1 MTDSPKGLLA
11 IFAHPDDETFSTGGT
26 LALVARDGGRARVVC
41 ATNGDEGGEG
51 ADGDHSMDPE
61 IRRSEL
67 RAACAALGIDPPVF
81 LGYRDSGMEGWGP
94 KAGSLALADPEE
106 VTGRLVDEI
115 RRFRPSVVITFD
127 PGGIY
132 GHPDHVAVSGLASE
146 AFRRAATEPG
156 GPVALYHVAIQRSFI
171 PEMGRLMAAAA
182 EAAANTDATADGEP
196 AREPTDD
203 DLAQRRKFVELARP
217 DEDFTTHVDVRPV
230 IERKIAAMAA
240 HASQTGEMG
249 VDNGPPETVDRM
261 LGDEWFIRV
270 VPAAPPGTPIE
281 TMVSPI

>member
-1 MTDSPKGLLA
+1 MIDSTRGVLA

-67 RAACAALGIDPPVF
+67 RAACAALGIEPPVF
-81 LGYRDSGMEGWGP
+81 LGYRDSGMEGWGAKP
-94 KAGSLALADPEE
+94 GSLALADPEE
-106 VTGRLVDEI
+106 ATGRLAEEI

-132 GHPDHVAVSGLASE
+132 GHPDHVAISGLASE
-146 AFRRAATEPG
+146 AFRRAAAEPG

-182 EAAANTDATADGEP
+182 TAAGEAGGEP
-196 AREPTDD
+196 AREPTAD
-203 DLAQRRKFVELARP
+203 DLAQRTKFVELARP

-230 IERKIAAMAA
+230 IARKIAAMAA

-249 VDNGPPETVDRM
+249 VDNGPPGTVDRM

-270 VPAAPPGTPIE
+270 VPEPSPRSPLESMVGPI
-281 TMVSPI
+281 